1 MRNRYISCICKVIV
15 STANR
20 IKVKNVN
27 AYKHEMNI
35 QNNKAQKQV
44 ITEETTITTL
54 TAQNMQFHFV
64 FTVSFNQLVQLQ
76 SLTFL
81 LHGLPWY
88 LLAEL
93 QNTV

>member
-1 MRNRYISCICKVIV
+1 
-15 STANR
+15 
-20 IKVKNVN
+20 
-27 AYKHEMNI
+27 
-35 QNNKAQKQV
+35 
-44 ITEETTITTL
+44 
-54 TAQNMQFHFV
+54 MQFHFV